1 MHTPDPTEVGT
12 IDEAHILVRF
22 PKTEDAGFDI
32 KVTASGIDGADEL
45 AVMLL
50 LVLEQVT
57 GVDTDLY
64 VQQVD
69 TIRRAAGRGPL
80 TVGALR

>member
-1 MHTPDPTEVGT
+1 MHNPDPTYVGT
-12 IDEAHILVRF
+12 IDEAHILARF
-22 PKTEDAGFDI
+22 PATEDAGFDV

-50 LVLEQVT
+50 LVIEQVT
-57 GVDTDLY
+57 GVNSDLY
-64 VQQVD
+64 VQQIDIV
-69 TIRRAAGRGPL
+69 RRAAGLGPL